1 MGIETVKC
9 VIGANFGDEGKGLMT
24 DYFAGRGGLAK
35 KKIVVLHNGGA
46 QRGHTVV
53 TPEGYRH
60 VFHHFGSGTYAGADT
75 YMSEDFIVNPC
86 LFRQE
91 MEKFERH
98 MPVTK
103 IFINGKCKLT
113 TIYDML
119 INQAIEADRGVAK
132 HGSCGVGIYETLY
145 RNQHGVKFANEFD
158 INPLAMT
165 VGEFAAMNAISKMD
179 FLTYIRD
186 WYVGKRFDIFGLKNL
201 PRELELVLTSPQVIV
216 NFIDD
221 FEFMLRHAKIVHD
234 EILNEYNLVIFE
246 SGQGLLLDQNN
257 MDYFPHLSPSNTGL
271 ENPSKILTGIGY
283 TGTVEACYVSRTYMT
298 RHGKGRFDTECAKN
312 LINPN
317 MVDMTNVP
325 NPFQDELRYGLMN
338 WDELLV
344 RVSNDLGKFSG
355 NFITLPSIAITHM
368 NEYGRTLPMDT
379 LEQYAHLYLS
389 FGMTRK
395 EVWSR

>member
-1 MGIETVKC
+1 MIKNVHC

-24 DYFAGRGGLAK
+24 DYFAATMDK
-35 KKIVVLHNGGA
+35 TIVVLHNGGA

-91 MEKFERH
+91 MNKFERH
-98 MPVTK
+98 MPTTK
-103 IFINGKCKLT
+103 IFVNGKCKLT

-119 INQAIEADRGVAK
+119 INQAIEADRGTAK

-165 VGEFAAMNAISKMD
+165 IGEFASMNAISKMD
-179 FLTYIRD
+179 FLTYIKN
-186 WYVGKRFDIFGLKNL
+186 WYVGKRFDIFGLHKL
-201 PRELELVLTSPQVIV
+201 PKELEMVLTSPQVIV

-221 FEFMLRHAKIVHD
+221 FDFMMRHVKIVHD
-234 EILNEYNLVIFE
+234 DILNEYETVIFE

-257 MDYFPHLSPSNTGL
+257 MDYFPHLSPSNTGM
-271 ENPSKILTGIGY
+271 ENPTKILNSIGY
-283 TGTVEACYVSRTYMT
+283 TGNVEACYVTRTYMT
-298 RHGKGRFDTECAKN
+298 RHGKGRFDSECPKHM
-312 LINPN
+312 INSN
-317 MVDMTNVP
+317 MIDMTNVP
-325 NPFQDELRYGLMN
+325 NPFQDELRYGLLN
-338 WDELLV
+338 WKDLETRIFNDAARFDAKFTLY
-344 RVSNDLGKFSG
+344 VSLA
-355 NFITLPSIAITHM
+355 LTHM
-368 NEYGRTLPMDT
+368 NEYSVYPSQSLFNRVNKLYFSHGMSR
-379 LEQYAHLYLS
+379 EQT
-389 FGMTRK
+389 FERGD
-395 EVWSR
+395 V